1 MDLGVL
7 ITAVIGTI
15 TTFCS
20 GFFTWLFSK
29 KKYNAEV
36 DSTTISNIEGSLKIY
51 QNMVKDLGDKLDI
64 YGRIIDKNKSE
75 LLKLRNVMIRM
86 MGKIC
91 TVETCKMRCPYT
103 EDEIKDLLKILDF
116 DFDETD
122 SKKNQVRP

>member
-7 ITAVIGTI
+7 ITAGIGI
-15 TTFCS
+15 VTTFCS
-20 GFFTWLFSK
+20 GLFTWLFSK

-36 DSTTISNIEGSLKIY
+36 DSTTISNIEESLKIY
-51 QNMVKDLGDKLDI
+51 QGIVKDLGNKLDL
-64 YGRIIDKNKSE
+64 YGRIIDKNRSE
-75 LLKLRNVMIRM
+75 LLKLRNVMIKM

-103 EDEIKDLLKILDF
+103 EDEMADLLKILDF

-122 SKKNQVRP
+122 LKEN

>member
-36 DSTTISNIEGSLKIY
+36 DSTTISNIEESLKIY
-51 QNMVKDLGDKLDI
+51 QNIVKDLGEKLDT

-75 LLKLRNVMIRM
+75 LLKLRNVMIKM

-122 SKKNQVRP
+122 SKKN

>member
-36 DSTTISNIEGSLKIY
+36 DSTTISNIEESLKIY
-51 QNMVKDLGDKLDI
+51 QNIVKDLGDKLDI
-64 YGRIIDKNKSE
+64 YGRIIDRNKSE

-103 EDEIKDLLKILDF
+103 EGEIKDLLKILDF

-122 SKKNQVRP
+122 SKEN

>member
-75 LLKLRNVMIRM
+75 LLKLRNVMIKM

-122 SKKNQVRP
+122 SKKN

>member
-29 KKYNAEV
+29 KKYDAEV
-36 DSTTISNIEGSLKIY
+36 DSTTISNIEESLKIY
-51 QNMVKDLGDKLDI
+51 QNIVKDLGEKLDT

-75 LLKLRNVMIRM
+75 LLKLRNVMIKM

-116 DFDETD
+116 DFDETN
-122 SKKNQVRP
+122 SKKN